1 MYACTFHFDK
11 VAVVQSFCLRVCLS
25 ICLPA
30 YLPTYLYLCTCPCM
44 CMCMYIH
51 RCTYMPVL
59 TSAFT
64 YAQHASMPIHV
75 CQCTAAAS
83 VTQDGSNMPPSV
95 CMFTFHYIYMCV
107 HRCMYTHRS
116 SQGHM
121 HRCTPVPAYIPSR
134 SHILC
139 FTLLGVYAYWDFVS
153 CNGSVFRPCSCQ
165 LLLQFSRLVTTCYRD
180 HYCHAFVVTP
190 LNLLWLL
197 LLSLLTPGRSTSSAC
212 FDACDF
218 THCHRIC

>member
-51 RCTYMPVL
+51 RCTFMPVL

-95 CMFTFHYIYMCV
+95 CMFTFHYIYICV
-107 HRCMYTHRS
+107 YIDACILIDRVRGT
-116 SQGHM
+116 
-121 HRCTPVPAYIPSR
+121 CTGARLSLHTYIYA
-134 SHILC
+134 HILC
-139 FTLLGVYAYWDFVS
+139 LL
-153 CNGSVFRPCSCQ
+153 C
-165 LLLQFSRLVTTCYRD
+165 
-180 HYCHAFVVTP
+180 
-190 LNLLWLL
+190 
-197 LLSLLTPGRSTSSAC
+197 
-212 FDACDF
+212 
-218 THCHRIC
+218 